1 MEAILIVGIIQSL
14 LGSVLIFIF
23 RKKHL
28 ANRILSYWLIVI
40 LAIMFEALIKE
51 YSHQYAQNALQS
63 SSVLFIF
70 GPMLYFYTRSL
81 ITEQPKLT
89 TKDALHFVPFMVFSC
104 LLIFVQKTYLPSHVN
119 WFSSGPLLAF
129 RLIFTGSLIFS
140 LTAYSSVVLFK
151 IRKHYINIKHQFS
164 YNSERVN
171 LAWLA
176 LFSFFFLSGYMV
188 SLLIVIFKV
197 KHQEEEYSVLEIYYA
212 ILTLFSYGISLF
224 GYRQPI
230 LYGKVAAIEPQ
241 GERNESKPIVK
252 YEKSGLKSDDANN
265 YLTILMQYMEKEMP
279 YLQGE
284 LALQDISL
292 ALDIPKHYLTQI
304 INEKLG
310 KNFYN
315 FVNEYRV
322 DEFKKRIVD
331 PKNSNLTLLGI
342 AMDCGFNSKS
352 SFNAIFKQIT
362 GKTPTQ
368 YKKEIGGEQN

>member
-14 LGSVLIFIF
+14 LGSILISVF

-40 LAIMFEALIKE
+40 LAIMFEALVKE
-51 YSHQYAQNALQS
+51 NSHQYARNALQS

-89 TKDALHFVPFMVFSC
+89 LFDILHFVPFIVFSGF
-104 LLIFVQKTYLPSHVN
+104 LVIVQKSDLPAHTN
-119 WFSSGPLLAF
+119 WFSPGPLVEF
-129 RLIFTGSLIFS
+129 RIIFTSSLIFS
-140 LTAYSSVVLFK
+140 LTAYSTVVLIK
-151 IRKHYINIKHQFS
+151 IRKHYINIKHHFS
-164 YNSERVN
+164 YNSEKVN
-171 LAWLA
+171 LGWLA
-176 LFSFFFLSGYMV
+176 LFSLFFLSGYLI
-188 SLLIVIFKV
+188 SLIIVVIKV
-197 KHQEEEYSVLEIYYA
+197 KHYDRSNSIFEIYYA

-230 LYGKVAAIEPQ
+230 LYRNIEN
-241 GERNESKPIVK
+241 NEPKNIEQEQKPLMK
-252 YEKSGLKSDDANN
+252 YEKSGLKSNDANN
-265 YLTILMQYMEKEMP
+265 YLTVLMKYMDNDKP
-279 YLQGE
+279 YLNGE

-322 DEFKKRIVD
+322 EEFKERIVD
-331 PKNSNLTLLGI
+331 PKNGNLTLLGI

-352 SFNAIFKQIT
+352 SFNAIFKQVT
-362 GKTPTQ
+362 GMTPTQ
-368 YKKEIGGEQN
+368 YKKEIGSE